1 MKLSAPIYQLKKR
14 AKRMVRNDG
23 VPLHQALDTIAREEG
38 FTRWSL
44 LSAHTTAGPLS
55 QTLLSQLKQ
64 GDMLLLAGRRG
75 QGKTALGLQLLL
87 DAARL
92 DRKAVFFTLEFTE
105 TEARAHLHARSGG
118 TDESS
123 DKVEIVTSPE
133 ISADYIVRHLSG
145 APAGSVAVIDYLQIL
160 DQRRSTPPLSEQVG
174 SLSALR
180 SGPERS
186 SVSSRRSTAHSILK
200 ASRYPI
206 SATCACRTLWISD
219 FSTKPAFCM
228 TVQRSCRIL
237 FDDGLRRSLSLPLV
251 RRVGE
256 GHFSRRLRRFGSPSG
271 CRHLPHKGGDGG
283 GRACLPSDRQK
294 DETLTPPPH
303 SPAHNSTPAQPAFH
317 LAHAHCPSSP
327 HSPPP
332 DPAPPSQRRNSS
344 FRGGSDRGR
353 RRRSRPH
360 GVAFGERHAGCL
372 LGVEQAE
379 ECDLFGVVGLGGV
392 AGRGAD
398 ALVGFADQLLGRVGF
413 VGRISPEFITDLF
426 VHAFGEGFGEAGRR
440 VP

>member
-118 TDESS
+118 ADESS

-174 SLSALR
+174 SLSAFAKRTGTILGFISQIDRTFDPQSKPLPDIGDLR
-180 SGPERS
+180 LPNLVDLG
-186 SVSSRRSTAHSILK
+186 
-200 ASRYPI
+200 
-206 SATCACRTLWISD
+206 
-219 FSTKPAFCM
+219 
-228 TVQRSCRIL
+228 L
-237 FDDGLRRSLSLPLV
+237 FDKACFLHDG
-251 RRVGE
+251 
-256 GHFSRRLRRFGSPSG
+256 
-271 CRHLPHKGGDGG
+271 
-283 GRACLPSDRQK
+283 A
-294 DETLTPPPH
+294 
-303 SPAHNSTPAQPAFH
+303 AQ
-317 LAHAHCPSSP
+317 L
-327 HSPPP
+327 
-332 DPAPPSQRRNSS
+332 QNI
-344 FRGGSDRGR
+344 
-353 RRRSRPH
+353 
-360 GVAFGERHAGCL
+360 V
-372 LGVEQAE
+372 
-379 ECDLFGVVGLGGV
+379 
-392 AGRGAD
+392 
-398 ALVGFADQLLGRVGF
+398 
-413 VGRISPEFITDLF
+413 
-426 VHAFGEGFGEAGRR
+426 
-440 VP
+440 

>member
-105 TEARAHLHARSGG
+105 TEARVHLHVRSGG
-118 TDESS
+118 ADESS

-145 APAGSVAVIDYLQIL
+145 APEGSVAVIDYLQIL

-174 SLSALR
+174 SLSAFAKRTGTILGFISQIDRTFDPQSKPLPDIGDLR
-180 SGPERS
+180 LPNLVDLG
-186 SVSSRRSTAHSILK
+186 
-200 ASRYPI
+200 
-206 SATCACRTLWISD
+206 
-219 FSTKPAFCM
+219 
-228 TVQRSCRIL
+228 L
-237 FDDGLRRSLSLPLV
+237 FDKACFLNDG
-251 RRVGE
+251 
-256 GHFSRRLRRFGSPSG
+256 
-271 CRHLPHKGGDGG
+271 
-283 GRACLPSDRQK
+283 A
-294 DETLTPPPH
+294 
-303 SPAHNSTPAQPAFH
+303 AQ
-317 LAHAHCPSSP
+317 L
-327 HSPPP
+327 
-332 DPAPPSQRRNSS
+332 QNI
-344 FRGGSDRGR
+344 
-353 RRRSRPH
+353 
-360 GVAFGERHAGCL
+360 V
-372 LGVEQAE
+372 
-379 ECDLFGVVGLGGV
+379 
-392 AGRGAD
+392 
-398 ALVGFADQLLGRVGF
+398 
-413 VGRISPEFITDLF
+413 
-426 VHAFGEGFGEAGRR
+426 
-440 VP
+440 